1 MFNYRKRS
9 EQIEAIQWLGYEEY
23 KKLLTIPK
31 WLKQMF
37 DDKYSCP
44 HTYYSNHKGKVSC
57 RFERDSGFDKE
68 GNNFFLWVTR
78 KQFESGPDDII
89 LDEGDWIVRRED
101 GQIEVLTN
109 TAFDR
114 IYEVDK

>member
-1 MFNYRKRS
+1 MNLNYRRRS
-9 EQIEAIQWLGYEEY
+9 ERIEAIQWLGYEEY
-23 KKLLTIPK
+23 SKIPIADLPAWFKK
-31 WLKQMF
+31 MCN
-37 DDKYSCP
+37 DKYSCP

-57 RFERDSGFDKE
+57 RFEDDGGE
-68 GNNFFLWVTR
+68 YYLWVTR